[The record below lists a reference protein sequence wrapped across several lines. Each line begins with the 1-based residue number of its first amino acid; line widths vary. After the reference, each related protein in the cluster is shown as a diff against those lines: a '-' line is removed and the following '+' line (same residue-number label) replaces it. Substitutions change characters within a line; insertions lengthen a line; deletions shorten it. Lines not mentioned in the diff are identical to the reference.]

1 MKKEELLY
9 VLSKIEPR
17 NELKEQTK
25 LKMMNIVMTRD
36 TVKNS
41 PNFFRKTATA
51 VCAAAF
57 AFVCITTV
65 GMQKFMPRSYVAVM
79 DENDAVSMVC
89 EENIPSRMAEEPIAF
104 IADTREESFR
114 EFLATL
120 EKDYRALG
128 IAGEIVS
135 KETFVL
141 NDASEVLN
149 DASEYGIYGFAIL
162 NVKISDVFFS
172 ENEPFFGIK
181 KGDTVSFVQYVSSD
195 SEMNAV
201 ANEGECV
208 DLFAYSGKNLSPIDK
223 ASETLGI
230 DNAFVIFK

>member
-9 VLSKIEPR
+9 ALSKIEPC

-65 GMQKFMPRSYVAVM
+65 GMQKFMPHSYVAVIG
-79 DENDAVSMVC
+79 ESDAVSIVC
-89 EENIPSRMAEEPIAF
+89 EENIPSRIAEEPIAF
-104 IADTREESFR
+104 IANTREESFR

-141 NDASEVLN
+141 NDT
-149 DASEYGIYGFAIL
+149 SEYGIYGFAIL

-208 DLFAYSGKNLSPIDK
+208 DIFAYSGKNLSPIDK

>member
-9 VLSKIEPR
+9 ALSSIEPS

-57 AFVCITTV
+57 AFVCITTA
-65 GMQKFMPRSYVAVM
+65 GMQKFMPHSYVAVIS
-79 DENDAVSMVC
+79 ENDAVSMVC
-89 EENIPSRMAEEPIAF
+89 EENITSRIAEEPAAF
-104 IADTREESFR
+104 IAETREDLFKD
-114 EFLATL
+114 FLVTL
-120 EKDYRALG
+120 TEDYRAIG
-128 IAGEIVS
+128 IEGEIIS
-135 KETFVL
+135 KKTFVY
-141 NDASEVLN
+141 NDK
-149 DASEYGIYGFAIL
+149 SEYGVYGFAIL

-181 KGDTVSFVQYVSSD
+181 KGDTVSFIQYVSSD
-195 SEMNAV
+195 SEISAI
-201 ANEGECV
+201 ADESEYI
-208 DLFAYSGKNLSPIDK
+208 DLYAYSGKDLSPIDK
-223 ASETLGI
+223 ASKELGI